1 MNNFKK
7 IYKIINKNLIKMKKK
22 LNKRGNSYYHSKKVI
37 FPPIESNKMKI
48 SSKNLYQAI
57 KKRCINHTPD
67 YNKKIL
73 LDISSYKSIIK
84 KKDNEINLIQN
95 KKRILE
101 GRQKFNEDIANKI
114 FLKDID
120 VENTIMK
127 NNTKI
132 LLGSNINTNNEKIAN
147 NYKTNVNKLED
158 KKKEYLDG
166 KKEIADLKNELAEYD
181 NSILNI
187 ESKISQKKKEINNQK
202 NKINI
207 AQNNKN
213 QRKEILEKEEQKQFN
228 EKNNIKSLNEE
239 IKRNENIS
247 NENNLKIKNN
257 EKEIE
262 ALKKEL
268 EDLKKN
274 I

>member
-1 MNNFKK
+1 MKNK
-7 IYKIINKNLIKMKKK
+7 INK
-22 LNKRGNSYYHSKKVI
+22 RANSYYQPKKVI
-37 FPPIESNKMKI
+37 FPPIEANKIKI
-48 SSKNLYQAI
+48 SSKNFYPTI
-57 KKRCINHTPD
+57 KKRYIVHTPD

-73 LDISSYKSIIK
+73 LDISSYKNIIK
-84 KKDNEINLIQN
+84 NKDNEINIIIN

-101 GRQKFNEDIANKI
+101 ERQKFNEEVANKI
-114 FLKDID
+114 FLKDND
-120 VENTIMK
+120 VKNTVMK
-127 NNTKI
+127 NNIKI
-132 LLGSNINTNNEKIAN
+132 FIGSSYNANNGIIAN
-147 NYKTNVNKLED
+147 NYKSNVYKLED

-166 KKEIADLKNELAEYD
+166 KEEIAYLKNELAEFD

-187 ESKISQKKKEINNQK
+187 ESKISQKKSEIKNQK

-207 AQNNKN
+207 AHNNKN
-213 QRKEILEKEEQKQFN
+213 QREEILEKSKQLII
-228 EKNNIKSLNEE
+228 EKNHLKSLNEE
-239 IKRNENIS
+239 INRNENIL